1 MIKSSIVSTKVAD
14 TEMSRKFSP
23 SDVVALYHNASPF
36 SRLLIAAR
44 PSICPMQPLLDAVP
58 DGSSVLDI
66 GCGNGLLLAW
76 LALNNKIVAGLGCDV
91 SLHALE
97 GARSMA
103 QAFRAASGQDLLKF
117 ADCREALPG
126 GQYDLV
132 SMVDVMHHI
141 PPSRQREIFVEAVA
155 RIKPGGLLLYKDMAA
170 RPWWRAW
177 ANRLHDLLLARQW
190 IHYAPLTTVKGWA
203 EGAGLALQHE
213 ECYARF
219 VYGHELLVFRK
230 AS

>member
-1 MIKSSIVSTKVAD
+1 
-14 TEMSRKFSP
+14 MSHKFSP
-23 SDVVALYHNASPF
+23 SDVVALYRNASPF
-36 SRLLIAAR
+36 SRFLIAAR
-44 PSICPMQPLLDAVP
+44 PAICPMQPLLDAVP
-58 DGSSVLDI
+58 DGSRVLDI

-91 SLHALE
+91 SLHALA

-103 QAFRAASGQDLLKF
+103 QAYRAASGRDSLSF
-117 ADCREALPG
+117 ADCRTALPD
-126 GQYDLV
+126 GQFDLV

-141 PPSRQREIFVEAVA
+141 PPANQREIFIQAVA
-155 RIKPGGLLLYKDMAA
+155 RIKPSGLLLYKDMAA

-177 ANRLHDLLLARQW
+177 ANRMHDLLLARQW
-190 IHYAPLTTVKGWA
+190 IHYVPLSRVKSWA
-203 EGAGLALQHE
+203 DEAGLLLHHE
-213 ECYARF
+213 ERYARF